1 MSSLSFKVHGPQSAR
16 HRSAEHGTNPNF
28 FKIRNNTLT
37 SIEEPRRKKRKVKSR
52 VVNHSRTVSISFL
65 NEQLSTP
72 NHTLN
77 SSPRKSIRIQKKI
90 DEGVSE
96 SERTTHNNLSVPR
109 RDAQWST
116 LSAPILREDNRQERK
131 QSVEDCDFF
140 TLDPILPYMH
150 SCPNLTVEYAGVGA
164 RNSYSDERGSYSR
177 NDSEELHNQTT
188 MSTNTTW
195 NQQRFDSLDPF
206 NEVSTVD
213 EFSENLLALECTEED
228 YDTLPPY
235 YQMIPQMFYRFAGI
249 SEYSNSNQLQSR
261 EDFVKLIKCL
271 GMEPFLED
279 FLAWFPRP
287 KLIKTGNGYISF
299 DMFCDLFSCK
309 FAQSILEGRWQYE
322 TLCSA
327 ILTMK
332 CLEKNNCNRIEFEE
346 FLRLYRSLNNSHVK
360 ATYVRN
366 IFNKY
371 DSDGIG
377 FLTVV
382 DIFNFCTDE
391 EMGLAM
397 D

>member
-16 HRSAEHGTNPNF
+16 HRSHRSAEYFVNSNS
-28 FKIRNNTLT
+28 FKISNNTLS

-72 NHTLN
+72 K
-77 SSPRKSIRIQKKI
+77 RKSIRIPKKI
-90 DEGVSE
+90 EKGVSE
-96 SERTTHNNLSVPR
+96 SKATTWNNMSVPR

-116 LSAPILREDNRQERK
+116 LSAPALREDNRLERK
-131 QSVEDCDFF
+131 QSIEDCDFF

-150 SCPNLTVEYAGVGA
+150 SCPNLMVEYAGDGA
-164 RNSYSDERGSYSR
+164 RDTNSDDRGSYSL

-188 MSTNTTW
+188 MSTNFTW

-213 EFSENLLALECTEED
+213 EYSENPLAIQCTEED

-249 SEYSNSNQLQSR
+249 SKYSNSNQLQSR
-261 EDFVKLIKCL
+261 EDFEKLIKCL

-299 DMFCDLFSCK
+299 EMFGDLFSCK

-346 FLRLYRSLNNSHVK
+346 FLRLYRSLNGSNVR

-391 EMGLAM
+391 EMGLTV